1 MECSTILFG
10 LSSLGTVFLICVVT
24 LMIIGTGIIGNWLI
38 RKYWTPVEII
48 RFIDVPVDD
57 KGNYGT
63 PTPRTKK

>member
-38 RKYWTPVEII
+38 RKYWTPVEIM
-48 RFIDVPVDD
+48 RFIDVPVDQD
-57 KGNYGT
+57 RNYGK
-63 PTPRTKK
+63 PTPRVKK